1 MQHLNICPC
10 ALLEFI
16 INELIRNCHDVI
28 AALRAGKCLRA
39 QKKKKKAMRMRM
51 QVYLLGAIYL
61 NVASLELQLHLIFW
75 TWQANGNI
83 TDMIDDNAWSFSL
96 QRVFCMT
103 GSVYLYL
110 T

>member
-28 AALRAGKCLRA
+28 AAEENASGS
-39 QKKKKKAMRMRM
+39 KKKKKSEQMRM

-75 TWQANGNI
+75 T
-83 TDMIDDNAWSFSL
+83 
-96 QRVFCMT
+96 
-103 GSVYLYL
+103 
-110 T
+110 